1 MTKIIRC
8 LILAHKSVQQVERL
22 VNQLNHPQILIFIHL
37 DKKMEITQDEI
48 CHLGRLHKNI
58 YIYPKR
64 NSNYLDNYSLVDTT
78 IELVKFARSIQSD
91 SGYYV
96 LLSGQDYLIKPLVSF
111 VDYLSTNY
119 PKPFI
124 DCTPYDDN
132 NWMHFKFHYPVLC
145 YRILHT
151 RAKVTSII
159 VKKTLGLCAR
169 ILSTFTF
176 PKYRLL
182 NRMSLFNIPLYGG
195 SAWWIL
201 SDLIIDEILS
211 LMLKYPD
218 FINLYKLA
226 FTPEETFFQTLCMQT
241 SQAYLV
247 DVNSKEQRTQN
258 CLTYANFMPPTG
270 EGFIGHPYVLKKK
283 DWEWLSQRHEFIA
296 RKFDIDE
303 DEEILNLIDRK
314 YK

>member
-1 MTKIIRC
+1 M
-8 LILAHKSVQQVERL
+8 
-22 VNQLNHPQILIFIHL
+22 
-37 DKKMEITQDEI
+37 
-48 CHLGRLHKNI
+48 
-58 YIYPKR
+58 
-64 NSNYLDNYSLVDTT
+64 VDTT

-132 NWMHFKFHYPVLC
+132 NWMYFKFHYPVLC
-145 YRILHT
+145 YRILHM
-151 RAKVTSII
+151 RAKVKRII
-159 VKKTLGLCAR
+159 VKKNLGLCAR

-211 LMLKYPD
+211 LILKYPE

-247 DVNSKEQRTQN
+247 DVNSKEQRIQN

-270 EGFIGHPYVLKKK
+270 EGFVGHPYVLRKK
-283 DWEWLSQRHEFIA
+283 DWE
-296 RKFDIDE
+296 
-303 DEEILNLIDRK
+303 
-314 YK
+314 